1 MVKGY
6 YQVKMS
12 QEKVREES
20 IFVLYQ
26 IFWAH
31 IVCLC
36 VFECLR
42 FVSSCL
48 SQLVYIT
55 SLHIRYISEYI

>member
-31 IVCLC
+31 KVCLNALDLCLPAC
-36 VFECLR
+36 V
-42 FVSSCL
+42 S
-48 SQLVYIT
+48 
-55 SLHIRYISEYI
+55 